1 MGVLTKFSQSFRD
14 QWSWLRGYNGGTFTS
29 DLNAALIVTILVV
42 PQSLAYALLA
52 GLPPQIGIYAS
63 IFPLIAYAAFGS
75 SRFLQVGPT
84 AIISLMTAVAISVV
98 PEEQRLLAAAILAI
112 SIGIILIIL
121 GILRSGFIMNF
132 VSRSVVSAYITGAA
146 ILIMVS
152 QLKHMFGVK
161 TEGGTVVSMTRS
173 LVSALGETNPI
184 ALLVGILT
192 LVYLVFVKKSL
203 PLILVRSGM
212 RAKRAKLLSRMAP
225 MVAVLAAI
233 GITAW
238 LNLSDRAGLNVVGE
252 IPKGIPPFSLP
263 LDNWDIYKLMF
274 IPAIIIGLVGFVDG
288 MSTAQTLAAKARSR
302 IDANKEMLGLGVSNL
317 AAGVSGGYPVNGSMS
332 RSVVNFTAGGQTQ
345 MVGIFT
351 SGLMLLTALYLTPYL
366 FHLPLATLAA
376 LIIVACLS
384 LVQFK
389 ELWQVWVYSREDGLT
404 ALATFLAVLFL
415 GVQWGVVAGVV
426 LSMAFHIRA
435 TLKPNMAIVG
445 RFPGTE
451 HYRDA
456 SKFNVETNEI
466 VKTLRI
472 DESLY
477 YANARY
483 LEDKI
488 ARLTQESPNMTDLIL
503 MCPAVNRIDAS
514 ALSSLETIN
523 KRLESAGV
531 RLHFSELHSH
541 VKERFHRSHFLDK
554 LTGEV
559 FLSQQEAMEQLEP
572 EPDWSMFDDH
582 IDIH

>member
-1 MGVLTKFSQSFRD
+1 MGAIAKITNSVRD
-14 QWSWLRGYNGGTFTS
+14 QFSWLRGYRAGTFTT
-29 DLNAALIVTILVV
+29 DLNAAFIVTILVV

-98 PEEQRLLAAAILAI
+98 PEESRILAAAILAI
-112 SIGIILIIL
+112 TIGVTMIGL
-121 GILRSGFIMNF
+121 GLLRSGFIMNF

-152 QLKHMFGVK
+152 QLKHIFGVQ
-161 TEGGTVVSMTRS
+161 TEGRTVVGMTRS
-173 LVSALGETNPI
+173 LFSALGDTNPI
-184 ALLVGILT
+184 AFLVGALT
-192 LVYLVFVKKSL
+192 LIYLIAVKESL
-203 PLILVRSGM
+203 PLYLVKRGI
-212 RAKRAKLLSRMAP
+212 RAKRAKLISRMAP
-225 MVAVLAAI
+225 MLAVLAAI

-238 LNLSDRAGLNVVGE
+238 LNLSQTTGLSVVGE
-252 IPKGIPPFSLP
+252 IPRGIPPFRLP
-263 LDNWDIYKLMF
+263 LDHWDLYQLMLV
-274 IPAIIIGLVGFVDG
+274 PAIIIGLVGFVDG
-288 MSTAQTLAAKARSR
+288 MSTAQTLAAKARNR
-302 IDANKEMLGLGVSNL
+302 IDADKEMLGLGVSNL

-345 MVGIFT
+345 IVGILT
-351 SGLMLLTALYLTPYL
+351 AGLMLLTALYLTPYL
-366 FHLPLATLAA
+366 YHLPLATLAA

-389 ELWQVWVYSREDGLT
+389 ELWKVWVYSREDGLT
-404 ALATFLAVLFL
+404 ALATFFAVLFL

-435 TLKPNMAIVG
+435 TLKPNMAVVG

-488 ARLTQESPNMTDLIL
+488 ARLVHDSPKMTDLIL

-514 ALSSLETIN
+514 ALSSLEAIN
-523 KRLESAGV
+523 RRLESAGV
-531 RLHFSELHSH
+531 SLHFSELHSH
-541 VKERFHRSHFLDK
+541 VKERFHRSHFLDN
-554 LTGEV
+554 LSGQV
-559 FLSQQEAMEQLEP
+559 FLSQQEAMESLEP
-572 EPDWSMFDDH
+572 EPDWSMYDDH
-582 IDIH
+582 VDIH